1 MRSVEI
7 EISKFSRK
15 MGERQLFFHAECNSY
30 VTELPCSHYC
40 LKTFFALFSLDNTTD
55 NTLTKIFN
63 TKVNSR
69 LY

>member
-1 MRSVEI
+1 MQRVEM
-7 EISKFSRK
+7 ELSKFSLK
-15 MGERQLFFHAECNSY
+15 MGEGIFRAECNSY

-40 LKTFFALFSLDNTTD
+40 LKKCFALFSVDNTTD
-55 NTLTKIFN
+55 NTLTKIFD